1 MVIEGKTQR
10 TKNAKG
16 NFRNKNSEPQ
26 VARRTPRHLKN
37 YYETIVDIAEDL
49 GSISFVLFGPKS
61 KETLVRITK
70 EGITKDD
77 EAFPMKAN
85 EAWAFIMARES
96 AFNSLVE
103 ELLQKKN
110 LYTKYIPV
118 IRLAMI
124 ADEAELIGANVT
136 YKFYD
141 NGMNKELEISPGR
154 ENMVYK
160 YMGKENKIGVARA
173 AVIKYYPEFL
183 VQTQKALQNACL
195 LRDKASGKLEAEE
208 TAKAREKL
216 GIRVREK
223 DGRVYVDADSILKR
237 ATSPNKPKEVAKP
250 FVKTRVKDAKWY
262 LFRGKN
268 DKGSSSRCCS
278 V

>member
-183 VQTQKALQNACL
+183 IQTQKALQNACL

-223 DGRVYVDADSILKR
+223 DGRVYVDADSQKSYI
-237 ATSPNKPKEVAKP
+237 A
-250 FVKTRVKDAKWY
+250 
-262 LFRGKN
+262 
-268 DKGSSSRCCS
+268 
-278 V
+278 

>member
-61 KETLVRITK
+61 KETLVKITK

-77 EAFPMKAN
+77 EAFPMKTN

-160 YMGKENKIGVARA
+160 YMGKENRIGVARA

-183 VQTQKALQNACL
+183 IQTQKALQNACL

-208 TAKAREKL
+208 TA
-216 GIRVREK
+216 
-223 DGRVYVDADSILKR
+223 
-237 ATSPNKPKEVAKP
+237 TSPNKPKEVAKNTQTNP
-250 FVKTRVKDAKWY
+250 LLKPASRMQNGISSGEKMTKAQAAAAVAFEEVFKRKPKAGY
-262 LFRGKN
+262 LK
-268 DKGSSSRCCS
+268 
-278 V
+278 

>member
-96 AFNSLVE
+96 AFNSF
-103 ELLQKKN
+103 K
-110 LYTKYIPV
+110 
-118 IRLAMI
+118 
-124 ADEAELIGANVT
+124 
-136 YKFYD
+136 
-141 NGMNKELEISPGR
+141 
-154 ENMVYK
+154 
-160 YMGKENKIGVARA
+160 
-173 AVIKYYPEFL
+173 
-183 VQTQKALQNACL
+183 
-195 LRDKASGKLEAEE
+195 
-208 TAKAREKL
+208 EKL
-216 GIRVREK
+216 K
-223 DGRVYVDADSILKR
+223 K
-237 ATSPNKPKEVAKP
+237 
-250 FVKTRVKDAKWY
+250 F
-262 LFRGKN
+262 
-268 DKGSSSRCCS
+268 
-278 V
+278 